1 MSSVPG
7 PSTVVKPRSTH
18 ARTRAL
24 IPFIV
29 LAWSGASGA
38 AETAATQGDA
48 VAWLKKMASAS
59 RQQNYSGTVV
69 YQHRSNVETS
79 RITHFVNSAG
89 GEFEKLETLDGPA
102 REVIRSNEQVICY
115 LPNAKMVL
123 IEDRNRSARNFPALV
138 PDTLH
143 GISENYKAKVEGADR
158 VAGYDCQWIALEPK
172 DTLRYGRRFCA
183 ELATALPLR
192 AQTINERGEAVESFA
207 FTQLSLGGTFSRDMV
222 KSKYAEKSRAQN
234 WRVDRSA
241 FSMAQPTPAD
251 TGWALSRP
259 LAGFRKMM
267 EAKRSLGGKPGAI
280 SQIVLSDGIAA
291 VSIFI
296 EPMPPTPP
304 TQAALSHQGA
314 VNIYKRPHGNHVVT
328 VLGEAPAA
336 TIMQIA
342 NSVEPKQ
349 TTATAPQ

>member
-1 MSSVPG
+1 MRGSC
-7 PSTVVKPRSTH
+7 TAVKPR
-18 ARTRAL
+18 RTSAWNCAL
-24 IPFIV
+24 V
-29 LAWSGASGA
+29 LLACAGA
-38 AETAATQGDA
+38 AQGADSAPQGDA
-48 VAWLKKMASAS
+48 VGWLKKMATAS
-59 RQQNYSGTVV
+59 RQQNYSGTIV

-79 RITHFVNSAG
+79 RVTHFVNSAG

-123 IEDRNRSARNFPALV
+123 IEDRNRAVRNFPALV
-138 PDTLH
+138 PESLH
-143 GISENYKAKVEGADR
+143 GISENYKVRIEGADR

-183 ELATALPLR
+183 EMGSALPLR
-192 AQTINERGEAVESFA
+192 AQTLNERGEAVESFA
-207 FTQLSLGGTFSRDMV
+207 FTQLTLGGTFSRDMV
-222 KSKYAEKSRAQN
+222 KSKYADKSRKQN
-234 WRVDRSA
+234 WRIDRSA

-267 EAKRSLGGKPGAI
+267 EAKRSLGGRPGAI
-280 SQIVLSDGIAA
+280 SQIVLSDGLAA

-296 EPMPPTPP
+296 EPMPSPP
-304 TQAALSHQGA
+304 TVQALSHQGA

-349 TTATAPQ
+349 TTAVAPQ

>member
-1 MSSVPG
+1 M
-7 PSTVVKPRSTH
+7 TLRSTS
-18 ARTRAL
+18 ARTAAL
-24 IPFIV
+24 IPFAF
-29 LAWSGASGA
+29 LAFVGVPGAAGA
-38 AETAATQGDA
+38 AESTQGDA
-48 VAWLKKMASAS
+48 VAWLKKMAAAS

-69 YQHRSNVETS
+69 DQHGSNVETS

-138 PDTLH
+138 PESLH
-143 GISENYKAKVEGADR
+143 GLSENYRIKTEGVDR
-158 VAGYDCQWIALEPK
+158 VAGFDCQWIALEPK
-172 DTLRYGRRFCA
+172 DSLRYGRRFCA
-183 ELATALPLR
+183 EIGTALPLR
-192 AQTINERGEAVESFA
+192 AQTTNERGEPVESFA
-207 FTQLSLGGTFSRDMV
+207 FTQLSLGGTFSRDKV

-251 TGWALSRP
+251 TGWALSKP

-280 SQIVLSDGIAA
+280 SQIVLSDGLAA

-296 EPMPPTPP
+296 EPMPSTPP
-304 TQAALSHQGA
+304 VQSLSHQGA